1 MLIGEISK
9 KTELSRDTIRFYEK
23 RGLIKVES
31 SVSEFNNYKEYTEDT
46 LRRLL
51 LIKKTKR
58 FGFTLNE
65 ISELLEL
72 VDLNKASCSIFKEK
86 VIHKIAD
93 IDKRIQELED
103 IKALIFKG
111 ILDAQNN
118 CTTIHENEN
127 CQVIQSK

>member
-72 VDLNKASCSIFKEK
+72 VDLNKA
-86 VIHKIAD
+86 
-93 IDKRIQELED
+93 
-103 IKALIFKG
+103 
-111 ILDAQNN
+111 
-118 CTTIHENEN
+118 
-127 CQVIQSK
+127 